1 MRIGLFTDAYLPEIS
16 GVTTAVHE
24 FKNELER
31 LGHEAYVYAPLYEG
45 IHNEEAGVFRFR
57 ARPFLFYKTSQV
69 ALPYNRE
76 ATRSFK
82 DLDIVHSHTPFSL
95 GAVALVTAM
104 RYHIPHI
111 HTYHTYLAAYL
122 HYLPRPLRPPKK
134 TAEEAS
140 AIFCNRCT
148 VVTAPSTSINEELL
162 RYGVHRPIHVL
173 PFGVN
178 LSLFQQE
185 PVWDPRREL
194 GIPKRAHLFLCSG
207 RLAAEKNLRFLLR
220 AFEEI
225 HKTDPGTVFILTGD
239 GPQRGLLQEQVRR
252 GGLNSAVIF
261 TGFIDS
267 AKLIDLYKASDL
279 FLFAS
284 KTETQGLVLV
294 EAMAGGTPA
303 VAIGEMGVLDVVR
316 DGVNGILA
324 PEDAKEFGRMA
335 LELLNDRGRY
345 ERLCQGALRTAEEL
359 STQKSALRFLK
370 LFEECLTPS
379 MATGRK

>member
-1 MRIGLFTDAYLPEIS
+1 MRIGLFTDGYLPEIS

-45 IHNEEAGVFRFR
+45 IHNEEEGVFRFR
-57 ARPFLFYKTSQV
+57 ARPFLFYKTARV

-76 ATRSFK
+76 AARTFK
-82 DLDIVHSHTPFSL
+82 ELDIIHSHTPFSL
-95 GAVALVTAM
+95 GLVAVGATL
-104 RYHIPHI
+104 RYHIPHV
-111 HTYHTYLAAYL
+111 HTYHTYLTEYR

-148 VVTAPSTSINEELL
+148 VVTAPSTSIKEELL

-194 GIPKRAHLFLCSG
+194 GIPKGAHLFLCSG
-207 RLAAEKNLRFLLR
+207 RLAAEKNLCFLLR

-225 HKTDPGTVFILTGD
+225 HKADPGAVLVLTGD
-239 GPQRGLLQEQVRR
+239 GPQRELLQEQVRR

-267 AKLIDLYKASDL
+267 AKLIDLYKVSEL

-324 PEDAKEFGRMA
+324 PEDAKEFGWMT

-379 MATGRK
+379 TATGRK